1 MIITIMKEIEANF
14 SSFKSHFQILDNEK
28 LKLSIS
34 LKCGPNFNLLR
45 YQNHEQ

>member
-14 SSFKSHFQILDNEK
+14 SSFKSHFQILDNEI
-28 LKLSIS
+28 SIS

>member
-28 LKLSIS
+28 LSIS